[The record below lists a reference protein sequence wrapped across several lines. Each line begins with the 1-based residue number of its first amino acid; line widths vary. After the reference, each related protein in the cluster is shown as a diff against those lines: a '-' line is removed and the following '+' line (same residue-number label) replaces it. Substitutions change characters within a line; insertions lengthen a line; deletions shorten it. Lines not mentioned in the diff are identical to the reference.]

1 MPPSC
6 LFRFSWVSPGCPEK
20 KYAYIPPFCSLRGC
34 RTRPSA
40 VLVFPTSAGSLL
52 LSSLS
57 ASCTPPPQ
65 IPMQGEALRHHLLCS
80 QPDSES
86 WSGSVWFSWVTSEV
100 RALWASDRSP
110 LQTGSHTKE
119 NLDRT
124 KESRSTVTS
133 GMVGSRRSYDALIL
147 RQALLMQGRNGS
159 PQPLPYILLA

>member
-6 LFRFSWVSPGCPEK
+6 LFRFSCVSPGCPEK
-20 KYAYIPPFCSLRGC
+20 KYADIPPFCSLRGC
-34 RTRPSA
+34 RTCPSA
-40 VLVFPTSAGSLL
+40 VLDFPTSAGSLL

-65 IPMQGEALRHHLLCS
+65 ITMQEALRHHLLCS

-86 WSGSVWFSWVTSEV
+86 WSGSVWFSCVTSEV

-124 KESRSTVTS
+124 KESKSAMTS
-133 GMVGSRRSYDALIL
+133 GMVGSRRSYDTLLL

-159 PQPLPYILLA
+159 QQPPPYILLA